1 MIYINKFRAILK
13 GIKRCGIKF
22 FWYNF
27 FSGNLERKSG
37 YYFYPYRNSI
47 LVFGSGAKLVLNG
60 NFEFNANK
68 YKGSKAESYLV
79 LDEGARVTINGNSR
93 INYGSTLHFNKN
105 SVGEIGSMTAN
116 VGLNIQCFEH
126 IIIGEDC
133 MFGRNAAIFDSS
145 FHPTGVSKESMI
157 INNEPVVIGN
167 HVWIGAYVFIM
178 QGAKL
183 GDGCIVGANAYI
195 RGEYAPAAT
204 IMVDSSRPS
213 STGVMWARS
222 MREADINCL
231 GRFYNLNTGLEPSE
245 KAIELY
251 YDSIYKLLQNQF
263 PQIDFKT
270 EKKLL
275 EDHILDSLSTMQV
288 VGLLSDKFDIEIP
301 YFEISATNFNS
312 IESMATL
319 VFKLL
324 DSSLTRN
331 DTSDKGDFSNY
342 VYTNDN
348 YEVLPQNTLIEY
360 VKVHAEKNPNKFAV
374 ISGGRGYSYAELY
387 KDVQKYASFLQL
399 RGLKK
404 GNIVVVKSIQS
415 IDYIIIYLAVHYC
428 GGVITTVEK
437 STNSDK
443 INEIAAKVSAQLI
456 VCDSDD
462 GINVDK
468 YIYIDS
474 KDVGINVMGMNMAKE
489 QFPKGTDSADILF
502 TTGTTGDSKG
512 VELSHIAVIAGAEN
526 IAYGC
531 EMKRDT
537 VLVVPNPL
545 SHSNAIKN
553 LGACLITGCT
563 FYVLDGLADLSTYFN
578 ALDYKYGRVATVLP
592 PAAIRTIFQLA
603 KDKLASYIDKLDY
616 LMAATAPLPEPDRET
631 LRMFLPK
638 TRLYNH
644 YGCSESS
651 SICIYDF
658 NKYSELKNCVG
669 KAMPH
674 SQVFFVDDNKCV
686 INSSAENIGLLAVR
700 GDAAMKGY
708 FNEPDLTDEILI
720 DNIIYTRDIGYI
732 DENGFV
738 FILGRNDDIINVG
751 GLKVSPLDVESVA
764 LAYKD
769 IQDCICISEKDS
781 ITGQA
786 LKLLVVADSNFNLQ
800 EFQKYI
806 SSKLDSYKVPKKY
819 ELVKK
824 IERTY
829 NGKLNRKFY
838 NSDK

>member
-1 MIYINKFRAILK
+1 MNKLVAILK
-13 GIKRCGIKF
+13 GIKRCGMKF
-22 FWYNF
+22 IWYNF
-27 FSGNLERKSG
+27 FSDNLERKSG
-37 YYFYPYRNSI
+37 CYFYPYRNSI
-47 LVFGSGAKLVLNG
+47 IVFESGAKLVLNG

-68 YKGSKAESYLV
+68 FKGSKAESYLR
-79 LDEGARVTINGNSR
+79 LDEGAKVVINGNSR
-93 INYGSTLHFNKN
+93 INYGSTVHFNKY
-105 SVGEIGSMTAN
+105 SVGDVGSMTAN
-116 VGLNIQCFEH
+116 VGLNVQCLEH

-133 MFGRNAAIFDSS
+133 MFGRNATIFDSS

-157 INNEPVVIGN
+157 INTAPVIIGN
-167 HVWIGAYVFIM
+167 HVWIGAYTFIM
-178 QGAKL
+178 QGTKL
-183 GDGCIVGANAYI
+183 GDGCIVGAKAYI
-195 RGEYAPAAT
+195 RGEYAPATT

-222 MREADINCL
+222 MREADINCT
-231 GRFYNLNTGLEPSE
+231 GRFYNVNTGLEPNE

-251 YDSIYKLLQNQF
+251 YDSVYEVLQNQF
-263 PQIDFKT
+263 PQIDFQT

-301 YFEISATNFNS
+301 YFEISAANFNN
-312 IESMATL
+312 IESIATL
-319 VFKLL
+319 VSKLL
-324 DSSLTRN
+324 DSMLKKGDS
-331 DTSDKGDFSNY
+331 SDKEKFSNY
-342 VYTNDN
+342 VHTNDN

-360 VKVHAEKNPNKFAV
+360 VKIHAEKNPNKFAV

-387 KDVQKYASFLQL
+387 KDVQKYALYLQL
-399 RGLKK
+399 KGLKK
-404 GNIVVVKSIQS
+404 GNIVVAKSIQS
-415 IDYIIIYLAVHYC
+415 VDYIIIYLAVHYC

-437 STNSDK
+437 STSSDK
-443 INEIAAKVSAQLI
+443 INEVAAKVSAQLI

-462 GINVDK
+462 GININK

-474 KDVGINVMGMNMAKE
+474 KDVRTNIKDMDLAKE
-489 QFPKGTDSADILF
+489 QFPEGTDSADILF

-512 VELSHIAVIAGAEN
+512 VELSHMAVIAGAEN

-563 FYVLDGLADLSTYFN
+563 FYVLDGIADLSAYFK
-578 ALDYKYGRVATVLP
+578 ALDYEYGQVATVLP

-631 LRMFLPK
+631 LRMLLPK

-674 SQVFFVDDNKCV
+674 SQVFFVDDNKRE
-686 INSSAENIGLLAVR
+686 IHSSAKNIGLLAVR

-708 FNEPDLTDEILI
+708 FNEPEVTSEILI
-720 DNIIYTRDIGYI
+720 DNTIYTKDMGYI

-764 LAYKD
+764 LAYKG
-769 IQDCICISEKDS
+769 IQDCICISENDV

-786 LKLLVVADSNFNLQ
+786 LKLLIVADSNFNLQ
-800 EFQKYI
+800 ELQKYI

-838 NSDK
+838 KSKKCP